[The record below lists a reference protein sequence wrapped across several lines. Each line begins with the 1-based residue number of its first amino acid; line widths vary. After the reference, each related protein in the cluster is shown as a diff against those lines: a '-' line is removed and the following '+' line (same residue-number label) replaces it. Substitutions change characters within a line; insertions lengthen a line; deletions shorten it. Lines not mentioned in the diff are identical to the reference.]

1 MYKMK
6 ILYFTSTGNNLY
18 ISKKLGG
25 ELFSIPQLMK
35 NNDFNVEDDVVGIVF
50 PVYFAT
56 SPKMIRKF
64 LEKVNIVCNYL
75 FLICSYGSDGD
86 QNAFRI
92 MIKTL
97 KKKGLNVNYANSVL
111 MVDNFLPVF
120 DMAKE
125 KAIKNDS
132 DIDKQIELIKNDI
145 ESRKNYILSKKH
157 FTDVPFI
164 EKVLEKTMTS
174 KYHIIVGEDC
184 INCKICKMVCPQA
197 NVTLTEDGP
206 IIGDNCE
213 FCFGCVHHCKQKV
226 LSVNDELNSDE
237 RYINPHIKLSE
248 IIKSNYVGD

>member
-1 MYKMK
+1 MK

-18 ISKKLGG
+18 ISKKLCG

-132 DIDKQIELIKNDI
+132 DIDKQIEFIKNDI
-145 ESRKNYILSKKH
+145 ESNIINIQENTYWNSKGNENPLILSSLGALLYENH
-157 FTDVPFI
+157 
-164 EKVLEKTMTS
+164 
-174 KYHIIVGEDC
+174 
-184 INCKICKMVCPQA
+184 
-197 NVTLTEDGP
+197 
-206 IIGDNCE
+206 
-213 FCFGCVHHCKQKV
+213 
-226 LSVNDELNSDE
+226 
-237 RYINPHIKLSE
+237 RE
-248 IIKSNYVGD
+248 IILKKNIFTLHIHLIILNRSL

>member
-1 MYKMK
+1 MK

-35 NNDFNVEDDVVGIVF
+35 NNDLDIEDDAVGIVF

-56 SPKMIRKF
+56 SPKMLRNF
-64 LEKVNIVCNYL
+64 LEKVNITCNYL

-92 MIKTL
+92 MINTL
-97 KKKGLNVNYANSVL
+97 KKRGLKVNYANSVL

-125 KAIKNDS
+125 KAIKDDS
-132 DIDKQIELIKNDI
+132 DIDRQIDYIKNDI
-145 ESRKNYILSKKH
+145 ESRKEYILSKKL

-174 KYHIIVGEDC
+174 KYHILVGEDC
-184 INCKICKMVCPQA
+184 IGCKICTRVCPQA

-206 IIGDNCE
+206 VIGDNCE
-213 FCFGCVHHCKQKV
+213 FCFGCINHCKQKV
-226 LSVNDELNSDE
+226 LYINDELNRDE
-237 RYINPHIKLSE
+237 RYINPHIKISE
-248 IIKSNYVGD
+248 IIKSNNVSD